1 MGGSSGFYDDACI
14 WFGVSVRA
22 GGAHR
27 NIDSLLRMRHPAF
40 FMVLSRLMD
49 TLFCRKEEKKE
60 VSNRLGVLGRATA
73 GSFSGLDHVICIH
86 QLGIEHFSVPMI
98 PHSSINVPTVYISW
112 GE

>member
-49 TLFCRKEEKKE
+49 TPFCKKEEEKK
-60 VSNRLGVLGRATA
+60 RFQIT
-73 GSFSGLDHVICIH
+73 
-86 QLGIEHFSVPMI
+86 SVYWEGQRQ
-98 PHSSINVPTVYISW
+98 VPSRV
-112 GE
+112 